1 MQNYEPQAASR
12 KRQASATIVFY
23 NKSIQEKVM
32 DGFEKLPDEFFDWLE
47 QCPVQWYRGQVDSNS
62 VSYTFM
68 PDEQEGE
75 DDEN

>member
-1 MQNYEPQAASR
+1 
-12 KRQASATIVFY
+12 
-23 NKSIQEKVM
+23 M